1 MTQVSDHLKAVNDRL
16 NSLDQKY
23 DRLINLNN
31 YIGITYAY
39 KTNYIEFYLMYT
51 DFICVYYLK

>member
-1 MTQVSDHLKAVNDRL
+1 MTQVSDQFKVVSDRL
-16 NSLDQKY
+16 NTLDQKY

-39 KTNYIEFYLMYT
+39 KKEPY
-51 DFICVYYLK
+51 

>member
-1 MTQVSDHLKAVNDRL
+1 MAQVSDHLKAVNDRL

-39 KTNYIEFYLMYT
+39 KKEPY
-51 DFICVYYLK
+51 